1 VEETAPALRIGLT
14 KGSRRPAEPIRRGAG
29 FFSATD
35 GPAAVSIGLVAG
47 PGGLVA
53 VLFVLFLDALD
64 APTAPDFEGV
74 LGFTGRTLIG
84 GAALWAAAVAGFA
97 VTGFAVTDFALAGFA
112 VTGFAIKAF
121 CPLFSGRTPAFT
133 GAFFTLTIGWAF
145 TGTAFCE
152 A

>member
-1 VEETAPALRIGLT
+1 MARHRLPLVQLKVEETAPALRIGLT

-29 FFSATD
+29 FFSAID
-35 GPAAVSIGLVAG
+35 GPAAVSVGLGAG
-47 PGGLVA
+47 SGGLVA
-53 VLFVLFLDALD
+53 VLFVLFLDELD

-97 VTGFAVTDFALAGFA
+97 VTGFA
-112 VTGFAIKAF
+112 IKAF
-121 CPLFSGRTPAFT
+121 CPFFSGRTPAFT
-133 GAFFTLTIGWAF
+133 GGFFTLAIGWVF